1 MGGSRDPR
9 TNDPRN
15 LVLLCGS
22 GVTGCHGEIE
32 SNRARARE
40 EGWLVRSLDDLDTP
54 LVTVWGNEIRLF
66 ADGTRDDLDDD
77 AVTVR

>member
-22 GVTGCHGEIE
+22 GVTGCHGEVE
-32 SNRARARE
+32 SNRTRARD
-40 EGWLVRSLDDLDTP
+40 EGWLVRSLDDLDVP
-54 LVTVWGNEIRLF
+54 LVTVWGNGIRLH
-66 ADGTRDDLDDD
+66 ADGTRSDVDGGD
-77 AVTVR
+77 VTCQ